1 MRGAVKIVNTQEDL
15 VVSNMTREQIINM
28 ATITVRTDK
37 AVYPDDYDQT
47 LKEGDDGYIEPDY
60 QFDEQIDQAAL
71 DRFGIAL

>member
-71 DRFGIAL
+71 DRFGITL

>member
-1 MRGAVKIVNTQEDL
+1 M
-15 VVSNMTREQIINM
+15 SNMTREQIINM